1 MPVTKKP
8 ETTTRELEMQSISGP
23 FERISQPGC
32 FVFNRTGDLL
42 RIPDD
47 AVVEGRS
54 PTIDVVSREPWML
67 TKISSDPYL
76 PLRSARAL
84 AADMDL
90 HINF

>member
-1 MPVTKKP
+1 MPATKKA
-8 ETTTRELEMQSISGP
+8 ETLTEGLEMHGISGP

-32 FVFNRTGDLL
+32 FVVNKTGDLI

-47 AVVEGRS
+47 ALVEGRS
-54 PTIDVVSREPWML
+54 PTIDIVSREPWFV

-76 PLRSARAL
+76 PLRKARAV

-90 HINF
+90 HVNF